1 MEKSEVRGQA
11 YIGSLSD
18 TPSVLQVWLTI
29 PGLNMMILKMFD
41 VVYVAAFIK

>member
-18 TPSVLQVWLTI
+18 TPSVNGVLQVWL
-29 PGLNMMILKMFD
+29 FQ
-41 VVYVAAFIK
+41 V

>member
-18 TPSVLQVWLTI
+18 TPSVNVFFRSDYSRSKHDDLE
-29 PGLNMMILKMFD
+29 D
-41 VVYVAAFIK
+41 V